1 MVDYEEVKME
11 YGINKIF
18 WEEKWLGELMKGIVD
33 LGLEVEKIFGGEPQ
47 DIEGVYYNKEFY
59 IVQTRPQ
66 V

>member
-1 MVDYEEVKME
+1 
-11 YGINKIF
+11 
-18 WEEKWLGELMKGIVD
+18 MKGIVD
-33 LGLEVEKIFGGEPQ
+33 LGMEVEKIFGGEPQ

>member
-1 MVDYEEVKME
+1 MNGIANLGME
-11 YGINKIF
+11 I
-18 WEEKWLGELMKGIVD
+18 
-33 LGLEVEKIFGGEPQ
+33 EKIFDGEPQ